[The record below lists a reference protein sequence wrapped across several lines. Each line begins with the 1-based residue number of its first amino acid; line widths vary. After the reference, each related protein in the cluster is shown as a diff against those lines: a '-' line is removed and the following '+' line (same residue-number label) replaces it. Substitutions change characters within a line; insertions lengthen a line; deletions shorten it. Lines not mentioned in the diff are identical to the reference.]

1 VSSIANQLFEQSVRV
16 GLVRMRRA
24 NEIHW
29 NVRIDQNRTRGWNC
43 VWKMKSPVCYQ
54 AQIETRNAAS
64 VFPEPVGAEIS
75 MACLARYLRCPR
87 SYRYRYLDGWREKET
102 RAAMVFGRCFEK
114 ALGAYFCQED
124 SAAALFKGWDAYRD
138 APFEFRKGESWDRLF
153 HQGVHLLETFAR
165 DNRIRIR
172 SPKKSLQM
180 KVLRTLPGG
189 SEFVA
194 YLDALGEVDGQHC
207 LIDWKTTTSRYS
219 TEPEGLLSLDP
230 QLICYSWI
238 SGIPEVALVVFVR
251 KHAPEI
257 QYLRASISE
266 EQCQEFGRLVE
277 TTTGQIEAA
286 QFVPH
291 SGIRFPQNGCLSCP
305 HLGLCL
311 NNQPLVDTNLVRKAG
326 ASDLDW
332 LDELVD

>member
-1 VSSIANQLFEQSVRV
+1 MAGEAVMVYSY
-16 GLVRMRRA
+16 
-24 NEIHW
+24 
-29 NVRIDQNRTRGWNC
+29 T
-43 VWKMKSPVCYQ
+43 
-54 AQIETRNAAS
+54 QIS
-64 VFPEPVGAEIS
+64 Q
-75 MACLARYLRCPR
+75 YLRCPR

-114 ALGAYFCQED
+114 ALGAYFCEED
-124 SAAALFKGWDAYRD
+124 SAAVLFKEWEAYRD
-138 APFEFRKGESWDRLF
+138 APFAYRKGESWDHLF

-172 SPKKSLQM
+172 SPKKNLQI
-180 KVLRTLPGG
+180 KLLRTLPGG

-219 TEPEGLLSLDP
+219 VEPKGLLSLDP

-266 EQCQEFGRLVE
+266 EQRQEFGRLVE
-277 TTTGQIEAA
+277 TTIGQIEAA
-286 QFVPH
+286 QFVSH
-291 SGIRFPQNGCLSCP
+291 SGIRFPQNGCVSCP

-311 NNQPLVDTNLVRKAG
+311 NNQPLIDTNLVRKAG